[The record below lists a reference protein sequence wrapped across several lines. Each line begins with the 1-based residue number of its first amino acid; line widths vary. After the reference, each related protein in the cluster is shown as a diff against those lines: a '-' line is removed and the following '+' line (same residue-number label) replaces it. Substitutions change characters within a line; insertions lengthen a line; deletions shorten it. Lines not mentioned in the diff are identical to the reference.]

1 MLELLPEPSRKT
13 FLACLRVLD
22 NLWEVFGCSIVTD
35 SMSTKFGF
43 SKVFGCW
50 GIMFDGFTSF
60 VFFLFKNIW
69 QYCLALVAS
78 GIFLLI

>member
-1 MLELLPEPSRKT
+1 MLELLPEPCRKT

-43 SKVFGCW
+43 SKV
-50 GIMFDGFTSF
+50 
-60 VFFLFKNIW
+60 
-69 QYCLALVAS
+69 LVAEELCLIVLPVLCFFYLK
-78 GIFLLI
+78 IFDSTV